1 MQKTNI
7 TLRSFVNTGTTDIP
21 STLITVN
28 DYLVYPS
35 SIGQDLV
42 DENGVRSFLDDPK
55 NENLSTDF
63 LNFLETNSTKE
74 QLDDILYNN
83 KKLSSSLNDYYN
95 STILNDL
102 NPGKDLILKQTYGS
116 KEVSYKENNFD
127 LNNKRIN
134 KTETKLIDVNTEDSL
149 YIQVVLKINSIPI
162 SPVLNNEFT
171 KGVWKN
177 GIFYVQ
183 GFVNLNKEDNAFKG
197 IAYFDRTKTD
207 EKKDEFAGKSIFD
220 GTNAE

>member
-35 SIGQDLV
+35 FIGQDLV

-116 KEVSYKENNFD
+116 KKVSYKENNFD

-134 KTETKLIDVNTEDSL
+134 KTETKLIDINTGDSL
-149 YIQVVLKINSIPI
+149 YIQVVLKINSVPI

-171 KGVWKN
+171 KDIREDGVLYK
-177 GIFYVQ
+177 Q
-183 GFVNLNKEDNAFKG
+183 GFVNLNKDDDA
-197 IAYFDRTKTD
+197 
-207 EKKDEFAGKSIFD
+207 FAGISAFD
-220 GTNAE
+220 KT